1 MKQRVVL
8 SAVIEVSAEG
18 VLPTRVRL
26 LRKGWNDTYK
36 GKFLFDEQAA
46 ADTLA
51 AFAASGVDLMIDL
64 NHDSLDDA
72 ALANR
77 EDAGDAR
84 GWGKLAVFDG
94 ELWVDGITWTPDGAE
109 RLTSKKQRYV
119 SPVMLFDDET
129 RRVHEIVN
137 VAICALP
144 ATKGAMPLVAA
155 SRRAFDSR
163 MLCLSV
169 SLNDI
174 EEAVR
179 SAILALVPSDGM
191 SDCGPWVRD
200 VLDDSVVYEFKG
212 ALWRVAYTYA
222 EGKAAITGTP
232 EQVKTAYV
240 PIVKPTVATMSRV
253 LATLARAY
261 KERGL
266 ANGS

>member
-1 MKQRVVL
+1 MPKQRVAL
-8 SAVIEVSAEG
+8 SAAIEVSAEG
-18 VLPTRVRL
+18 ALPTRVRL
-26 LRKGWNDTYK
+26 LREGWNDTYK

-119 SPVMLFDDET
+119 SPVMLFDTET
-129 RRVHEIVN
+129 RRVREIVN

-144 ATKGAMPLVAA
+144 ATKDAMPLVAA

-163 MLCLSV
+163 IMRLSV
-169 SLNDI
+169 SLSDI
-174 EEAVR
+174 EYA
-179 SAILALVPSDGM
+179 LQALVPQDGM
-191 SDCGPWVRD
+191 SDCGAWVRD
-200 VLDDSVVYEFKG
+200 VFDDCFVYEYKG

-222 EGKAAITGTP
+222 EGKAAITGAP